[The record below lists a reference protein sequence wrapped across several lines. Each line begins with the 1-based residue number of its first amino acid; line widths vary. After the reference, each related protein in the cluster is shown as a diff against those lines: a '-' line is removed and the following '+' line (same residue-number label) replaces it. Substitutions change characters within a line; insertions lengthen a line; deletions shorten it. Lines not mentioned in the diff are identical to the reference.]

1 MVDTTCNDFLELYF
15 QEMTEQPFLTRKI
28 KLFSI
33 LSKNHIKSKNIKLS
47 KSIIQKIAT
56 ESTLYT
62 LN

>member
-1 MVDTTCNDFLELYF
+1 MVDTSCNEFLELYF
-15 QEMTEQPFLTRKI
+15 QEMTEQLFLTQKI

-33 LSKNHIKSKNIKLS
+33 LSKYHIKSKKIKTI

>member
-1 MVDTTCNDFLELYF
+1 MVDTSCNEFLELYF
-15 QEMTEQPFLTRKI
+15 QEMTEQLFLTRKI

-33 LSKNHIKSKNIKLS
+33 LSKYHIKSKNIKTI

>member
-1 MVDTTCNDFLELYF
+1 MVDTSCNEFLELYF
-15 QEMTEQPFLTRKI
+15 QEMTEQLFLTRKI